1 MLIGNRMFEV
11 KPTGKRGHMANRSCR
26 NANKAIADSA
36 LESFAFKPN
45 SQKY

>member
-1 MLIGNRMFEV
+1 MFEV